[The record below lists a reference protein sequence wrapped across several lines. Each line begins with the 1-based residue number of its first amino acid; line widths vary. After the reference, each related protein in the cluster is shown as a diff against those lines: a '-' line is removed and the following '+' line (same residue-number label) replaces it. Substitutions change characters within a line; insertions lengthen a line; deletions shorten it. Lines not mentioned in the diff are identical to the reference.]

1 MGISIGGCIFMGII
15 IALVRL
21 TMKCRVSF
29 CNYGKYT
36 IFATRENQPRGLD
49 FARSGW
55 VYYGVVKL

>member
-1 MGISIGGCIFMGII
+1 MGII